1 LRRWLKV
8 TLVVLVGLVALLL
21 LNAVAVNNTTR
32 DAEVNVD
39 GAELV
44 ETSSGT
50 LQILDTGGTGS
61 PVVLIHGYTGS
72 MNWFQELAPLLA
84 AEHRVLSV
92 DLLGHGGSDKPGAG
106 YEITDQASA
115 MAEALARLGVSDA
128 TVVGHSLGGT
138 VATAVAEQS
147 PELATRIVIID
158 QAPDD
163 DYGDLSFTAELGYQ
177 PLIGPALQRL
187 TEIAPN
193 SAVRAQYD
201 QAFAPD
207 FNMASGFENPD
218 QVVDDLREMTYTAFV
233 DVSEAEGDY
242 STARSLDDRLS
253 AIEVPVLV
261 VFGSEDQIY
270 DAEEAIAP
278 FTDVPRAQTEVID
291 GVGHSPNVEDPERTA
306 VLIEGFI
313 ARTRAAA
320 RAERRARAAKAAN
333 QRAARKAARARARA
347 RAKAKAGQPGG
358 QKPGQQDGSAGDEGQ
373 PPTGQ

>member
-1 LRRWLKV
+1 MRRWLRV

-158 QAPDD
+158 QAPNDD
-163 DYGDLSFTAELGYQ
+163 HEDLSLAAHRPGASAPDRDRPELG
-177 PLIGPALQRL
+177 GPGPVRPGIRPGFQHGQRL
-187 TEIAPN
+187 
-193 SAVRAQYD
+193 
-201 QAFAPD
+201 
-207 FNMASGFENPD
+207 
-218 QVVDDLREMTYTAFV
+218 RE
-233 DVSEAEGDY
+233 S
-242 STARSLDDRLS
+242 R
-253 AIEVPVLV
+253 
-261 VFGSEDQIY
+261 
-270 DAEEAIAP
+270 
-278 FTDVPRAQTEVID
+278 
-291 GVGHSPNVEDPERTA
+291 
-306 VLIEGFI
+306 
-313 ARTRAAA
+313 
-320 RAERRARAAKAAN
+320 
-333 QRAARKAARARARA
+333 
-347 RAKAKAGQPGG
+347 PGG
-358 QKPGQQDGSAGDEGQ
+358 R
-373 PPTGQ
+373 